1 MTTQPEAYVLG
12 VEISTILF
20 IYYNNRLLQLL
31 RCRFAERVLR
41 LQTLFPHLLDEK
53 SKFQKRIGYGTSIG
67 IIKSVLEI
75 NQEMLYELS
84 KECIS

>member
-12 VEISTILF
+12 VEISTVLF
-20 IYYNNRLLQLL
+20 IYHNNRLLQLL

-53 SKFQKRIGYGTSIG
+53 SKFKKRIGYGILIG